1 MDPIVGIV
9 ILLAVLVILL
19 FAAGAGLYRRVR
31 ELELAVYR
39 GVGQNLVGTNTT
51 NALQPLATI
60 GKTTVIVKVN
70 RRCPVCD
77 DLLRG
82 VAQIAAGLGNDLQL
96 TVLSDDPQFDK
107 PLPGNVRVVRDA
119 DAWRALT
126 VPYVP
131 AIVVVSTDG
140 VVLHTEPGG
149 SVESFE
155 AAVERAANMGKD
167 TVR

>member
-1 MDPIVGIV
+1 MDPVIGII
-9 ILLAVLVILL
+9 ILLAVFVLLL

-31 ELELAVYR
+31 ELELAVYH
-39 GVGQNLVGTNTT
+39 GVGQNLVGTNTA
-51 NALQPLATI
+51 NALQSLASP
-60 GKTTVIVKVN
+60 GRTTVILKVN

-77 DLLRG
+77 DLLGG
-82 VAQIAAGLGNDLQL
+82 VARMAPGLRNDIQL

-107 PLPGNVRVVRDA
+107 PLPENVRVVKDA
-119 DAWRALT
+119 DAWRGLT

-131 AIVVVSTDG
+131 AVVVVSADG
-140 VVLHTEPGG
+140 VVIHTEPGG

-155 AAVERAANMGKD
+155 AAVERAANIGKE

>member
-1 MDPIVGIV
+1 MF
-9 ILLAVLVILL
+9 VLLL

-31 ELELAVYR
+31 ELELAVYQ
-39 GVGQNLVGTNTT
+39 GIGQNLVGTNTA
-51 NALQPLATI
+51 NALQPLATK

-77 DLLRG
+77 DLLGG
-82 VAQIAAGLGNDLQL
+82 VARIAPGLGNSIQL
-96 TVLSDDPQFDK
+96 TVLSDDPQFGK
-107 PLPGNVRVVRDA
+107 PLPENVRVVKDA

-131 AIVVVSTDG
+131 AVVVVSADG

-155 AAVERAANMGKD
+155 ATVERAATIGKE

>member
-1 MDPIVGIV
+1 M
-9 ILLAVLVILL
+9 LVLLL

-31 ELELAVYR
+31 ELELAVYH
-39 GVGQNLVGTNTT
+39 GVGQSLVGTNTA
-51 NALQPLATI
+51 NALQPLATT

-77 DLLRG
+77 DLLGG
-82 VAQIAAGLGNDLQL
+82 VARIAPGLGDGIQL

-107 PLPGNVRVVRDA
+107 PLPENVRVVKDA

-131 AIVVVSTDG
+131 AVVIVSADG

-155 AAVERAANMGKD
+155 ATVERATTIGKE

>member
-1 MDPIVGIV
+1 M
-9 ILLAVLVILL
+9 LVLLL

-31 ELELAVYR
+31 ELELAVYH
-39 GVGQNLVGTNTT
+39 GVGQNLVGTNTA
-51 NALQPLATI
+51 NALQPLATT
-60 GKTTVIVKVN
+60 GRTTVIVKVN

-77 DLLRG
+77 DLLGG
-82 VAQIAAGLGNDLQL
+82 VARIAPGLGNDIQL
-96 TVLSDDPQFDK
+96 TVLSDDAQFDK
-107 PLPGNVRVVRDA
+107 PLPENVRVVKDA

-131 AIVVVSTDG
+131 AVVVVSADG

-149 SVESFE
+149 SVESLE
-155 AAVERAANMGKD
+155 ATVARAATIGKE